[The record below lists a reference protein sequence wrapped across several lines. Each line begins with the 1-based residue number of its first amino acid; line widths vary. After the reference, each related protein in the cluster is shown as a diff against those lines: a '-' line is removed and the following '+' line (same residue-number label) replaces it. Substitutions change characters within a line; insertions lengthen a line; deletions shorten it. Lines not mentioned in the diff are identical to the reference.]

1 MAGFFPA
8 AVRVLADVVYPPVCC
23 ACAKPLDPRKN
34 APAAKKLTGGAS
46 RPDSEISFAG
56 VMAAVMCGECIRTI
70 TPIIPPMCP
79 VCGNMFASRE
89 AEDHVCGACLEIPR
103 RFSRAR
109 AAGAYETSL
118 MAAVHKLK
126 YGGKT
131 GLAGP
136 LGMLLLSA
144 FAKWFD
150 PAGVDLVVPVPL
162 HRHKFRRRGFNQAY
176 LLIRQWHRQAQA
188 LGLSFDR

>member
-1 MAGFFPA
+1 
-8 AVRVLADVVYPPVCC
+8 
-23 ACAKPLDPRKN
+23 
-34 APAAKKLTGGAS
+34 
-46 RPDSEISFAG
+46 
-56 VMAAVMCGECIRTI
+56 
-70 TPIIPPMCP
+70 
-79 VCGNMFASRE
+79 
-89 AEDHVCGACLEIPR
+89 
-103 RFSRAR
+103 
-109 AAGAYETSL
+109 

-188 LGLSFDR
+188 LALVALYKALGGGWSATELSRAGVAEERGGRIAASAGSSPGERGER